1 MIYCVK
7 HLQFRVFSG
16 FLYFSLIYYIHF
28 VLSVFRILRFW
39 GFRFE
44 LLQRCLTYKAF
55 ILSLLSIFSIFSLL
69 SVFCLLSFIRIF
81 SISSIFSIFGFFRY
95 FHFFLLFYKILVLKT
110 LFYQTL
116 QVTEGFFLFLSL
128 NRLSYYNVTTMLV
141 DLVGLCWLKQ
151 NLVEKRS

>member
-81 SISSIFSIFGFFRY
+81 STSSISSIFNIFGVFFVIFSY
-95 FHFFLLFYKILVLKT
+95 FCCFAQLETLPLAVHCICFKALLF
-110 LFYQTL
+110 QT
-116 QVTEGFFLFLSL
+116 
-128 NRLSYYNVTTMLV
+128 
-141 DLVGLCWLKQ
+141 KQ
-151 NLVEKRS
+151 ENETK